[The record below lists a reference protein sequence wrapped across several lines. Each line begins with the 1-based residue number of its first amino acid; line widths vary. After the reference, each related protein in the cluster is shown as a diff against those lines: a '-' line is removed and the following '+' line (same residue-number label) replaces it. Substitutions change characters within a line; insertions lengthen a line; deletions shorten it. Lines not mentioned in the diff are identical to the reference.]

1 MGNQCFSSPPHPP
14 DPHPSLD
21 FSSRVVAFD
30 NEHGEAWNNLAAVHM
45 QQKRLPLAMSALE
58 QASRLMRDHWRVWD
72 NMLTVAMQLNR
83 YHKAIA
89 ALDRICELAPTNA
102 NQSARSNSG
111 GASAMPSSTASRTD
125 ASGTQMIDARVVAV
139 LARCVLR
146 YCVDHPASLQWQH
159 MQNLLA
165 RLCEKFT
172 ADAALWRVRADFAA
186 ARGDAAAGLDFA
198 TRAVRALQMNA
209 NGGSSGS
216 GSSGVGWD
224 RDPAHFERLVT
235 GLEAAVDFFS
245 EHAPTAAARTQHGYF
260 ARLEIERVLVR
271 AQNAEAIRQHEGVA
285 RLRALLSGAAAALER
300 GEAPASSS
308 AASASSESGAS
319 VASTAASAVPVAA
332 PAAPVA
338 AAAAPAPVASSGINS
353 SLSDMMS
360 MWR

>member
-1 MGNQCFSSPPHPP
+1 M
-14 DPHPSLD
+14 
-21 FSSRVVAFD
+21 VAFD

-102 NQSARSNSG
+102 NQAAHSNSG

-139 LARCVLR
+139 LARCVIR

-186 ARGDAAAGLDFA
+186 ARGDATAGLDYA
-198 TRAVRALQMNA
+198 TRAVRALPMNA
-209 NGGSSGS
+209 NGGGSSSGAS
-216 GSSGVGWD
+216 WD

-235 GLEAAVDFFS
+235 GLEAAVDFFG

-285 RLRALLSGAAAALER
+285 RLRALLSGAAAALES
-300 GEAPASSS
+300 GEAPAVS
-308 AASASSESGAS
+308 AAAAAASESGA
-319 VASTAASAVPVAA
+319 VASAAAAAAVA
-332 PAAPVA
+332 PPVA
-338 AAAAPAPVASSGINS
+338 AAAAPAPAPVASSGINS

>member
-1 MGNQCFSSPPHPP
+1 VFLIASTSAP
-14 DPHPSLD
+14 DPHSLSR

-102 NQSARSNSG
+102 NQSAHQNSN
-111 GASAMPSSTASRTD
+111 GASAMPSSSTASRTD

-186 ARGDAAAGLDFA
+186 ARGDAAAGLDYA

-209 NGGSSGS
+209 NGGGGS

-235 GLEAAVDFFS
+235 GLEAAVDFFG
-245 EHAPTAAARTQHGYF
+245 EHAPNAAARTQHGYF

-285 RLRALLSGAAAALER
+285 RLRALLAGAAAALER
-300 GEAPASSS
+300 GEAPASS
-308 AASASSESGAS
+308 AAAESGAS
-319 VASTAASAVPVAA
+319 VASAAASAAAAAA
-332 PAAPVA
+332 PIAAP
-338 AAAAPAPVASSGINS
+338 AAAAPAPAPVVSSGINS